1 MGQLDGRVAIVTGA
15 GRGIGRGIA
24 LGFAREGADLSI
36 VDRDPD
42 AAAKVRDECAEL
54 GASSIAAGIDV
65 TDPDAVNAMV
75 DDTAT
80 ELGAVD
86 ILVNNA
92 GIAHLIPLVEMS
104 VEDWRRMI
112 EVNLGSV
119 FLCTKAVLPTMT
131 KKGYGR
137 IINIGSQ
144 LALKG
149 AATMT
154 HYCAAKSGVHGFTR
168 ALAYEVA
175 PHGITVNVI
184 APGPIETDMLAS
196 HPPAWRETKRAE
208 LPIGRFG
215 RIEEIVPTAV
225 LLASDGGGY
234 YMGST
239 LNVSGGDVM

>member
-1 MGQLDGRVAIVTGA
+1 MGQLDGRVAVVTGA

-36 VDRDPD
+36 VDRDAD

-54 GASSIAAGIDV
+54 GASSIAAAIDV

-75 DDTAT
+75 DETVT
-80 ELGAVD
+80 QLGGVD

-92 GIAHLIPLVEMS
+92 GIAHLIPVVEMS

-112 EVNLGSV
+112 ETNLGSV

-137 IINIGSQ
+137 IISIGSQ

-196 HPPAWRETKRAE
+196 HPAAWKEAKRAE

-234 YMGST
+234 YTGST